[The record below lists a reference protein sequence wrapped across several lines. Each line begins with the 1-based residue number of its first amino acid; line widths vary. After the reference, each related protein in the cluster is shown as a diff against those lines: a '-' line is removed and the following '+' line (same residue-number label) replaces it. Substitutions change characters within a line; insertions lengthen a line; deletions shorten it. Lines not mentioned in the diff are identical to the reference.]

1 MSAPNHIVIVIGSFH
16 RREAEIML
24 EIALETA
31 ATNGLQIADQVWVP
45 GSMEISL
52 ALKRALLQESIDGG
66 VILGVI
72 EQGETGHGR
81 VMGQAIIST
90 IINLQLELMKPVG
103 VGILGPDIRP
113 EQIEERLVPYARDAV
128 LAVRTMLNPPT
139 RCS

>member
-1 MSAPNHIVIVIGSFH
+1 MPAPNQIVIVIGSFH
-16 RREAEIML
+16 RREAEIMR
-24 EIALETA
+24 ESALETA
-31 ATNGLQIADQVWVP
+31 ATNDLHVADQVWVP

-72 EQGETGHGR
+72 EQGETDHGR
-81 VMGQAIIST
+81 VMGQAIISA
-90 IINLQLELMKPVG
+90 IIDLQLDLMKPVG

-128 LAVRTMLNPPT
+128 IAVRAMLNHPT
-139 RCS
+139 GYS